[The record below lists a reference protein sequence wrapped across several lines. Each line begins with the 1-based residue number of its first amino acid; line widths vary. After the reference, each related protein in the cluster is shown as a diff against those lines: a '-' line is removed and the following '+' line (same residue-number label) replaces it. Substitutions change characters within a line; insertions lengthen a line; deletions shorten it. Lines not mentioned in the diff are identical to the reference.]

1 MKEEL
6 ECHRDWYPTM
16 PLPEGKQRAIE
27 QIKKLIKRIDIAQ
40 RHLAPYGEL
49 HIGHQHHKGLLTEV
63 WIVNFV
69 RLANKMKW
77 DIPDEL
83 NQLASKV
90 KYRTIVFKIINWHW
104 LQTVFTTLLGK
115 SIGTVFLTGP

>member
-1 MKEEL
+1 MKEEF
-6 ECHRDWYPTM
+6 ECQRDWYPTM
-16 PLPEGKQRAIE
+16 QLTECKQRAIE

-49 HIGHQHHKGLLTEV
+49 HIGHQHQKGLLTGV
-63 WIVNFV
+63 LITDFV

-90 KYRTIVFKIINWHW
+90 KYMTMVFKIINWHC
-104 LQTVFTTLLGK
+104 LQMAFTTLLGK
-115 SIGTVFLTGP
+115 LIVKTI